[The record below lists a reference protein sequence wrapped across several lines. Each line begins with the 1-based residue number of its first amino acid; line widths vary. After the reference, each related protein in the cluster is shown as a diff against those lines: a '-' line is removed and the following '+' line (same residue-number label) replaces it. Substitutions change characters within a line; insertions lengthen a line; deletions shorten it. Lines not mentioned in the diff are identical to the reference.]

1 MSEAMSHLAL
11 ALAQHPHVVAK
22 LRAAEAKGDGT
33 YLGHV
38 ISEAL
43 RVWPLF
49 GIAHRITSEDI
60 EVPTKDGS
68 KGATLPKGSVLCF
81 NYPAYHMSGYD
92 NPEQFIPERWE
103 VLRERNCN
111 YMPFGPPNNRPCP
124 GKRLALIWMR
134 AVTRVLLRNVELYSC
149 AEHTRSLPCGAPLLI
164 VPKPDGRAPADGAER
179 DDGAVDISQKVPLGG
194 AAKSGA
200 AKSGAVLERGMSV
213 VAVAGFMAA
222 MRGWL
227 LVESVWRPVL
237 QAINEVVMLKESKKL
252 KLAQRYFLHDYKDAD
267 NSDPNKPCRSNQLYR

>member
-49 GIAHRITSEDI
+49 GIAHRITSENI

-134 AVTRVLLRNVELYSC
+134 AVTWVLLRNVELYSC

-164 VPKPDGRAPADGAER
+164 VPKPGSRTPDGAER
-179 DDGAVDISQKVPLGG
+179 DDVADDTSGKVLFAALGG
-194 AAKSGA
+194 AAKSSRVQKRNVGCSRGGVHGCDA
-200 AKSGAVLERGMSV
+200 GLAFGRVGLETGT
-213 VAVAGFMAA
+213 AGD
-222 MRGWL
+222 
-227 LVESVWRPVL
+227 
-237 QAINEVVMLKESKKL
+237 Q
-252 KLAQRYFLHDYKDAD
+252 
-267 NSDPNKPCRSNQLYR
+267 